1 MVRAVSVGS
10 VKAEG
15 ALLLDRVMIAIT
27 STRRQIKQTFRT
39 DGTLQRQ
46 IAGDEL
52 DQGVQMNKAADYY
65 CILSRKKLP
74 RLLLSQKR

>member
-1 MVRAVSVGS
+1 MSVDS

-15 ALLLDRVMIAIT
+15 TLVFNRVMIAIT

-39 DGTLQRQ
+39 DGTLQKQ
-46 IAGDEL
+46 IADDEL
-52 DQGVQMNKAADYY
+52 DQGMKMNKAADYY
-65 CILSRKKLP
+65 CILTRKKLP

>member
-1 MVRAVSVGS
+1 MSVDS

-15 ALLLDRVMIAIT
+15 TLVFDRVIIAIT

-39 DGTLQRQ
+39 DGSLQRQ
-46 IAGDEL
+46 IADDEL
-52 DQGVQMNKAADYY
+52 GQEMKLNKAADYY
-65 CILSRKKLP
+65 CILTRKKLP